1 MFKLTTQIMLRK
13 INIKTIS
20 NQHDYRELLLRLK
33 IIYKFYFLYF
43 LMIIKL
49 PFKAD
54 KITILKDNWVEIIY

>member
-1 MFKLTTQIMLRK
+1 MFKNRTQIMLTK

-43 LMIIKL
+43 
-49 PFKAD
+49 
-54 KITILKDNWVEIIY
+54 